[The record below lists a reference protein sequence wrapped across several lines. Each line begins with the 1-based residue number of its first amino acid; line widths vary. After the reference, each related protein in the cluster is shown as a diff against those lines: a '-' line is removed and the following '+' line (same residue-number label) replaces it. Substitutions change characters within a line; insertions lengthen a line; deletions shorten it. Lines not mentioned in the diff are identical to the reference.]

1 MGTPDEFSADEYE
14 NFLLL
19 IKNMLAKSD
28 KPLQQIVKR
37 LNELMLNGLLFPQED
52 EDDAFITTAQE
63 HCDGPTIGEGQ
74 QFAKANFGHWQLT
87 TKAPNNY
94 VIMKDETI
102 VLIKNFVRTSTGLFM
117 VGQSFD
123 PDDIIDFF
131 NVPLPST
138 SLGIYDV
145 DNIFPHLSLFPMTDM
160 KKKCIK
166 IPDLDNRYV
175 VITMD

>member
-1 MGTPDEFSADEYE
+1 
-14 NFLLL
+14 
-19 IKNMLAKSD
+19 
-28 KPLQQIVKR
+28 
-37 LNELMLNGLLFPQED
+37 
-52 EDDAFITTAQE
+52 
-63 HCDGPTIGEGQ
+63 
-74 QFAKANFGHWQLT
+74 
-87 TKAPNNY
+87 
-94 VIMKDETI
+94 MKDETI

-145 DNIFPHLSLFPMTDM
+145 DNIFPRLSLFPMTDM

-166 IPDLDNRYV
+166 IPNLDNRYV